1 MADIIVN
8 NLKSKQRTAALIADP
23 LLTAAKPRKLQQV
36 YRILAAEDNLE
47 VRFSHLVL
55 WWAPEVP
62 VDGER

>member
-55 WWAPEVP
+55 
-62 VDGER
+62 